1 MHETTEFYSVLAP
14 LFHLVYPDWE
24 GTIQRQASDLD
35 LLIGEQ
41 WGDATKTVR
50 DVACGAGTQALGLA
64 KPGFSV
70 TASSWSAPWP
80 RFGHCMTNA
89 SGCDEPML
97 VGVGIELHAA
107 PQTKF

>member
-24 GTIQRQASDLD
+24 GTIQRQASDHD

-50 DVACGAGTQALGLA
+50 DVA
-64 KPGFSV
+64 
-70 TASSWSAPWP
+70 
-80 RFGHCMTNA
+80 
-89 SGCDEPML
+89 
-97 VGVGIELHAA
+97 
-107 PQTKF
+107 